1 MQMIKYLLACLFPL
15 ILAGQSKGPDCRKV
29 KTGTFYFYP
38 ANSQE
43 AYTIIRN
50 GAVQKE
56 INMHQSDTAFF
67 RISWLSDCSFTLKF
81 IKKSRN
87 LSDEEKSV
95 YNAHNLVIEILE
107 VTKQYYTMKAAL
119 DSLSSRMTFTDTLW
133 FKSR

>member
-1 MQMIKYLLACLFPL
+1 MDTKSINYLFVFLFPL
-15 ILAGQSKGPDCRKV
+15 LLAGQSKTPDCRKV

-67 RISWLSDCSFTLKF
+67 RVSWQSDCAFTLKF

-95 YNAHNLVIEILE
+95 YNAHNLVIEILA
-107 VTKQYYTMKAAL
+107 V
-119 DSLSSRMTFTDTLW
+119 
-133 FKSR
+133 